1 MNKIFFFFW
10 ILMKTFK
17 IKIETFWLKCT
28 FWICFKYIYIFLNSF
43 FAFQKIKIISFLFF
57 LKYLAV
63 NIVFKWRFAL
73 FNLFEIIIFL
83 LKISSRW
90 IWINLKTSSIDTIR
104 FYLNLF
110 ESFLFGARILYLLNY
125 EFNSSSW
132 NSLSI

>member
-1 MNKIFFFFW
+1 LNKIFFFFW

-17 IKIETFWLKCT
+17 IKIETFRLKCT

-73 FNLFEIIIFL
+73 FNLFENIIFL

-90 IWINLKTSSIDTIR
+90 IGINLKTSSIDTIR
-104 FYLNLF
+104 FDLNLF
-110 ESFLFGARILYLLNY
+110 ESFLFGARILYLLIY